1 MLKPFQRFYF
11 FHTLCPFCHQILS
24 AILLNHSECD
34 HFAAPP
40 PTTLARMTKIDSL
53 DCWRSLLLHLSAV
66 MLAPLQTVF
75 NTAIKV
81 IFFKNVH
88 CSKMFQ
94 WLPISH
100 RWKPRSLQWLEGPT
114 SSISFFILWWTSHT
128 TFFHVHF
135 TLAITTSMLS
145 LEHKTPLSQDLLR
158 RVPTLRTLFSMCL
171 CMTHSFTSSRS
182 PYQWYLTQL
191 LCMNYSLHILCFSSL
206 HIIYHLLIYH
216 IPLNFVLFLPS
227 SLPQNISSLKTKT
240 KVWCLFCQ

>member
-1 MLKPFQRFYF
+1 
-11 FHTLCPFCHQILS
+11 
-24 AILLNHSECD
+24 
-34 HFAAPP
+34 
-40 PTTLARMTKIDSL
+40 
-53 DCWRSLLLHLSAV
+53 
-66 MLAPLQTVF
+66 
-75 NTAIKV
+75 
-81 IFFKNVH
+81 
-88 CSKMFQ
+88 MFQ

-216 IPLNFVLFLPS
+216 IPLNFFFLFLPS

-240 KVWCLFCQ
+240 KVWCLFCH

>member
-1 MLKPFQRFYF
+1 
-11 FHTLCPFCHQILS
+11 
-24 AILLNHSECD
+24 
-34 HFAAPP
+34 
-40 PTTLARMTKIDSL
+40 
-53 DCWRSLLLHLSAV
+53 
-66 MLAPLQTVF
+66 
-75 NTAIKV
+75 
-81 IFFKNVH
+81 
-88 CSKMFQ
+88 MFQ
-94 WLPISH
+94 WLPVSH

-114 SSISFFILWWTSHT
+114 SSVSFLIPWWTSHT

-182 PYQWYLTQL
+182 PYQWSLTQL

-216 IPLNFVLFLPS
+216 IPLNFFFVFTFLPTPKYKLPEDKDK
-227 SLPQNISSLKTKT
+227 SLMSVLSLGTLNSDWLIVGNWWIFVEWKNKVKIGKPQKQREGNRLTPWTLKHIRKLWIG
-240 KVWCLFCQ
+240 KNLWSRIDLSEQEVPFS